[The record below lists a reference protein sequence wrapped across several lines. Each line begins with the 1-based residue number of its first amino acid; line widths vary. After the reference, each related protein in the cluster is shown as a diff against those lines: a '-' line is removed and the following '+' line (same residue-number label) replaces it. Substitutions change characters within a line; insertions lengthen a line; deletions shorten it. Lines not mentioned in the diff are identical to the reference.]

1 MDRIKRIR
9 SMLGRIF
16 RIRPINTEAR
26 VTLIVAAA
34 GTCLQFAIIAAIRG
48 IPGISPNDLWL
59 LLPSSFLM
67 WVIANILRNVID
79 ERRYGGLR
87 EGWKEIEVFWQPS
100 DMAMLGVGDGY
111 PREPVIVVS
120 SPRSGF
126 PEKGYLGSRC
136 MLCISITAYEPS
148 PSPGSL
154 NTGKING
161 ASWNIAVCSLCSAN
175 ARWYGSPRP
184 RTWWLIL
191 TPASLRR
198 PIIGSGETQTR
209 PLSFCPD
216 LWAG

>member
-16 RIRPINTEAR
+16 RIRPSNTEAR

-59 LLPSSFLM
+59 LLPSSFPM

-100 DMAMLGVGDGY
+100 DVPMLGVGDGY

-120 SPRSGF
+120 SQRSGF
-126 PEKGYLGSRC
+126 PEKGLFGEPLYALYFNNGIRAKPIPGEPEYWQNRWGELEYRRVQSVFGERQAVRFTQ
-136 MLCISITAYEPS
+136 TAY
-148 PSPGSL
+148 L
-154 NTGKING
+154 
-161 ASWNIAVCSLCSAN
+161 VAN
-175 ARWYGSPRP
+175 
-184 RTWWLIL
+184 
-191 TPASLRR
+191 
-198 PIIGSGETQTR
+198 
-209 PLSFCPD
+209 PD
-216 LWAG
+216 SDKP